1 MPYADLITP
10 LEAQRAIYID
20 FEGFQNQPPS
30 LFGWVWAIGKKASD
44 DHLACMHDIHDSA
57 LWPLVGEVDLGSGEV
72 DLGSGEVGT
81 YEQRNYSVGSSIN
94 DLARRAEKQDRRIVS
109 WSTHEKTKIEE
120 IAESEL
126 SPSLFEM
133 FEENYRDGKATA
145 RRWFQQLGLPT
156 TTGTNTL
163 VRYLEQAP
171 YRLPDTYGLGKTT
184 QRLKS
189 VLNGIERRGSWSQ
202 LTDSQQKNW
211 EGLLIHN
218 FVDCHGLR
226 HVIKTAANALS

>member
-1 MPYADLITP
+1 MATKAEP
-10 LEAQRAIYID
+10 LTVSEAQRAIYID
-20 FEGFQNQPPS
+20 FEGFKGKPPAF
-30 LFGWVWAIGKKASD
+30 FGWVWAIGKKASD
-44 DHLACMHDIHDSA
+44 DHIACIHDIHDKA
-57 LWPLVGEVDLGSGEV
+57 LQPLVGEVELPPGA
-72 DLGSGEVGT
+72 VGT
-81 YEQRNYSVGSSIN
+81 YEQRPFSVGQSIN
-94 DLARRAEKQDRRIVS
+94 DLARRAKKQDRRIVS

-133 FEENYRDGKATA
+133 FERNYRDGKATA

-163 VRYLEQAP
+163 VRYLEQAR

-189 VLNGIERRGSWSQ
+189 VLKGIENKGSWSQ
-202 LTDSQQKNW
+202 LIDSQQKNW

-226 HVIKTAANALS
+226 HVIKTAANALDPR